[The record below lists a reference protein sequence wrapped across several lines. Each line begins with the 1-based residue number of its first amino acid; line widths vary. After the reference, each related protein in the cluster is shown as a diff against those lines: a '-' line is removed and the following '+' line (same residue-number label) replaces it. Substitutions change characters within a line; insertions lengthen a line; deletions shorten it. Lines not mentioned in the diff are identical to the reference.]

1 MDIRHKLHNVGQ
13 VLLQPGRRPGVDGAS
28 QVQLRQGVVVQDEV
42 WGKLPFSVLEDDAG
56 EVQEVDIWD
65 GGLVPQSLNKLGNN
79 CPDDAGSV
87 SVPDEGLVT
96 IVTNVNKVLKNSWK

>member
-1 MDIRHKLHNVGQ
+1 MNIRHKLHNVGQ
-13 VLLQPGRRPGVDGAS
+13 VLLQPWRGPGVDGAGE
-28 QVQLRQGVVVQDEV
+28 VQLGQGVVVQDEV

-56 EVQEVDIWD
+56 EVKEVDIWD

-79 CPDDAGSV
+79 CSDDAGTV

-96 IVTNVNKVLKNSWK
+96 IVTNVNKVLKKS

>member
-1 MDIRHKLHNVGQ
+1 MNIRHKLHNVGQ
-13 VLLQPGRRPGVDGAS
+13 VLLQPGRGPSVDWAS
-28 QVQLRQGVVVQDEV
+28 KVQLRQGVVVQDEV

-56 EVQEVDIWD
+56 EVQEVDIRD

-79 CPDDAGSV
+79 CSDDAGSV

-96 IVTNVNKVLKNSWK
+96 IVTNVNKVLKNS